1 MKKGKYLQMK
11 KQTLLLLRLGQK
23 KMESISFQIQMK
35 MYLKKLSFQKY
46 YKNTSGFNKGTLIK
60 LPIIKYFE
68 KNKSN
73 DIIQRSKEEIKI
85 PILQFNKEISIK
97 ESISPNIY
105 FSEFF
110 QNKYDS
116 IYKI

>member
-1 MKKGKYLQMK
+1 MVAYGNIK
-11 KQTLLLLRLGQK
+11 
-23 KMESISFQIQMK
+23 QIQD
-35 MYLKKLSFQKY
+35 KKNICHTCCTEEGSSGSPILSLNN
-46 YKNTSGFNKGTLIK
+46 YKVIWIHYGSSHFGFNKGTLIK

-110 QNKYDS
+110 QNKDDS